1 MCVGLSACCCVS
13 NKNQVQSQSQLH
25 GTLVEPQIRSKH
37 KADTNYIYIKELGLK
52 YIHNQLTYTPLY
64 SASLS
69 ARYSR
74 NWSYSQNVSFIANCI
89 KYIYIFTFLGNIL
102 LFSD

>member
-13 NKNQVQSQSQLH
+13 NKNQVQSQLH
-25 GTLVEPQIRSKH
+25 GTQVGPQIRSKH

>member
-1 MCVGLSACCCVS
+1 MEH
-13 NKNQVQSQSQLH
+13 KW
-25 GTLVEPQIRSKH
+25 PQIRSKH